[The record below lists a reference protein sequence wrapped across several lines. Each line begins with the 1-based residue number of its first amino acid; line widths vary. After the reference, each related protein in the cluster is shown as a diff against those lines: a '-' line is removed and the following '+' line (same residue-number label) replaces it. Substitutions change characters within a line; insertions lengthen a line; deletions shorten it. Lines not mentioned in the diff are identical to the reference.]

1 MTKATS
7 YYPVTSFPKWRS
19 DVVPS
24 LRLKPIIRE
33 KKKKK
38 KNATHKSI
46 RPRGTQT
53 KQTQRE
59 PTVKF
64 RTFEIAAKHQRLSK
78 TLPKPLFGCRPV
90 ELGLNPEPLSNF
102 QSCMSFFY
110 LEFLSVSLE
119 TNSFGGLFFIFI
131 FCVFSF
137 TLLLKP

>member
-1 MTKATS
+1 MTKTTS

-24 LRLKPIIRE
+24 LRIKTIIRE

-38 KNATHKSI
+38 KTHAQIDTAARDANKTKPASTDCEPSKL
-46 RPRGTQT
+46 PRNTNGS
-53 KQTQRE
+53 
-59 PTVKF
+59 
-64 RTFEIAAKHQRLSK
+64 L
-78 TLPKPLFGCRPV
+78 KPYPSHSSGVGPV

-119 TNSFGGLFFIFI
+119 TNSIGGLFFIF
-131 FCVFSF
+131 VFF
-137 TLLLKP
+137 IYAAP